1 MTSEGKADAAAYQ
14 DWHVTYAQVSSA
26 GKYNRSLSGKSF
38 RQIVA
43 DILQKAYAGG
53 FAIKNRGYDTERVE
67 SSVFLAN
74 KGEMIRKQ
82 ENQKY
87 TKKPRL
93 L

>member
-1 MTSEGKADAAAYQ
+1 MT
-14 DWHVTYAQVSSA
+14 
-26 GKYNRSLSGKSF
+26 R
-38 RQIVA
+38 
-43 DILQKAYAGG
+43 LQKAYAGG
-53 FAIKNRGYDTERVE
+53 FAIKNRGYDTECVE
-67 SSVFLAN
+67 SSVFLAD

>member
-1 MTSEGKADAAAYQ
+1 MPQLIRIDTS
-14 DWHVTYAQVSSA
+14 HMHRSA
-26 GKYNRSLSGKSF
+26 
-38 RQIVA
+38 VA